1 MDTKGESCNM
11 AKTYAVFV
19 ITITLLLAFIVGC
32 DGLGGSSPNAADLLP
47 DLDGYNTIEGQSF
60 TEALTT
66 LGVLATLAGQPEL
79 GAPIATVSGVATCYQ
94 DAGAVSARVYSDQDA
109 PVNSGIVAIGDR
121 NALLNPITFLQCVPG
136 GKGESSIQSV
146 TIDACS
152 HSYTLERDGNE
163 FYILYAGLTPE
174 MCQTFCSNLEGCTG
188 H

>member
-1 MDTKGESCNM
+1 MSK
-11 AKTYAVFV
+11 KFAVFV
-19 ITITLLLAFIVGC
+19 VTIILLLAVIVGC
-32 DGLGGSSPNAADLLP
+32 DGSGGSAPNAANLLP
-47 DLDGYNTIEGQSF
+47 DLAGYNTIEGQSF

-66 LGVLATLAGQPEL
+66 LGVFATLAGQPEL
-79 GAPIATVSGVATCYQ
+79 GAPIAAVSSVATCYQ
-94 DAGAVSARVYSDQDA
+94 DAGAVNARVYSEQGE

-136 GKGESSIQSV
+136 GKGESSTQSV
-146 TIDACS
+146 TIDGCS

-174 MCQTFCSNLEGCTG
+174 VCQTFCSNLEGCTG